1 MKYYGM
7 DISSLQGIVNNSIK
21 DEHIDFVMLKSTY
34 GCYGIDPKFNKN
46 AQKLNE
52 LEIPIGVYHCLQADN
67 TSESVLEAKHCIS
80 KISKFKIEYPVA
92 LVVDE
97 INFNSI
103 ENNKIIEIIKAFLST
118 IKDMNFYPMLFVS
131 DDRSKKIDLNQFN
144 NIDIWIKSFQNKPEC
159 IKNLSMWQYTNSGDI
174 KNFGTNINLDISY
187 ENYQQKIKNLNM
199 NILNG
204 GLDTLEN
211 MNETNMQNNSNMQ
224 SQVSAT
230 SSTSMELYSNT
241 PNNMNNNNQ
250 YYNRENNDLK
260 PVVYTVKSGDT
271 LWGLSQKYLGS
282 GQKYYEIQALN
293 HLSDDTIHAGQTL
306 LIPQN
311 PASGWILYNVVSGD
325 TLWNLARKYLGSWT
339 KYNYIMNLNNLENET
354 IYPGQILKIPIKG
367 KDNVYVVQSGDNLW
381 SISLKLLG
389 DGNRYYE
396 IVNLNNLGTSPI
408 VPGQQLKIPEF

>member
-21 DEHIDFVMLKSTY
+21 DKNIDFVMLKSTY
-34 GCYGIDPKFNKN
+34 GCYGIDPRFDEN
-46 AQKLNE
+46 AKKLND
-52 LEIPIGVYHCLQADN
+52 LKIPIGVYHCLQADN
-67 TSESVLEAKHCIS
+67 TSESILEAKHCLS

-92 LVVDE
+92 LITDE
-97 INFNSI
+97 INFQNI
-103 ENNKIIEIIKAFLST
+103 EKNKVIEIIKAFLST

-131 DDRSKKIDLNQFN
+131 DDKSKRIDLNQIN
-144 NIDIWIKSFQNKPEC
+144 NIDIWIKSFENKPEC

-174 KNFGTNINLDISY
+174 KNFGNNINLDISY
-187 ENYQQKIKNLNM
+187 ENYKEKIKKLNM

-204 GLDTLEN
+204 GLGTLEN
-211 MNETNMQNNSNMQ
+211 MTDNNTQNNSNMQ
-224 SQVSAT
+224 PQASVSP
-230 SSTSMELYSNT
+230 STSMELYSN
-241 PNNMNNNNQ
+241 NNIMNGNNN
-250 YYNRENNDLK
+250 YYQESNDLK

-271 LWGLSQKYLGS
+271 LWGISQTYLGS
-282 GQKYYEIQALN
+282 GQKYYEIQSLN
-293 HLSDDTIHAGQTL
+293 HLSNDTIHPGQTL

-311 PASGWILYNVVSGD
+311 LMSGWILYNVVSGD

-354 IYPGQILKIPIKG
+354 IYPGQILKIPLKG
-367 KDNVYVVQSGDNLW
+367 KDNVYVVQTGDNLW
-381 SISLKLLG
+381 NIALKLLG

-396 IVNLNNLGTSPI
+396 IISLNNLGTSPI